1 MKVLILDDELKS
13 REVLRALLQLY
24 CPEVTS
30 TILCAS
36 ISEAIVAIEQH
47 NPEVLFLDISLREGD
62 SFQLLEQ
69 LGGFDGGIAFI
80 TAYDE
85 FSVRA
90 LRFCK
95 IPCLMKPIE
104 IEKLQDVVLLLQ
116 NDAAQ
121 KVSYFSRYA
130 LVRHLLFPP
139 KTILPVFV
147 QDNWLLLNTNE
158 IEWVESIEGK
168 AVIFL
173 IDEQIRT
180 NYSFEELRKI
190 LIEIG
195 FFKDVDGKIKRL
207 PL

>member
-36 ISEAIVAIEQH
+36 ISEAVVAIKQH
-47 NPEVLFLDISLREGD
+47 DPDVLFLDISLREGD

-69 LGGFDGGIAFI
+69 LGVFRGGIAFI

-85 FSVRA
+85 FSVKA

-116 NDAAQ
+116 NDLAQ
-121 KVSYFSRYA
+121 KVSYFSRYG

-139 KTILPVFV
+139 KNILPVFV
-147 QDNWLLLNTNE
+147 QDNWLLLKANE
-158 IEWVESIEGK
+158 IEWVESVDGK
-168 AVIFL
+168 AVIVL
-173 IDEQIRT
+173 VDEQIRT
-180 NYSFEELRKI
+180 NYTFEELRKI
-190 LIEIG
+190 LLEIG
-195 FFKDVDGKIKRL
+195 FYKDADGRLKRL
-207 PL
+207 PS

>member
-104 IEKLQDVVLLLQ
+104 IEKLHD
-116 NDAAQ
+116 
-121 KVSYFSRYA
+121 
-130 LVRHLLFPP
+130 
-139 KTILPVFV
+139 
-147 QDNWLLLNTNE
+147 E
-158 IEWVESIEGK
+158 IELHKNIAIGYAQALRGEGISSSDLK
-168 AVIFL
+168 ERL
-173 IDEQIRT
+173 KTKE
-180 NYSFEELRKI
+180 NGLRAKY
-190 LIEIG
+190 
-195 FFKDVDGKIKRL
+195 GKMDT
-207 PL
+207 

>member
-1 MKVLILDDELKS
+1 MKVLIVDDELKS

-30 TILCAS
+30 TTLCAS
-36 ISEAIVAIEQH
+36 ISEAVVAIKQH
-47 NPEVLFLDISLREGD
+47 DPDVLFLDISLREGD

-69 LGGFDGGIAFI
+69 LGGFRGGIAFI

-85 FSVRA
+85 FSVKA

-116 NDAAQ
+116 NDVAQ
-121 KVSYFSRYA
+121 KVSYYSRYL
-130 LVRHLLFPP
+130 LVRHLLFSP

-147 QDNWLLLNTNE
+147 QDNWLLLKVNE
-158 IEWVESIEGK
+158 IEWVESVDGK
-168 AVIFL
+168 AVIVL
-173 IDEQIRT
+173 VDEQIRT
-180 NYSFEELRKI
+180 NYTFEELRKI
-190 LIEIG
+190 LLEIG
-195 FFKDVDGKIKRL
+195 FYKDADGRLKRL
-207 PL
+207 PS